1 MRVCYFSKCYKE
13 LYSAGSKA
21 KTDMEQIMC
30 DLGYRNIGFPCL
42 VCSNKILGF
51 VITLLSMIKVC
62 FKLRSGDILII
73 QYPLKKYYTLLC
85 NIVHYRGAKVITL
98 IHDLGSFRRKRL
110 TVLQEIDRLQ
120 NSDYLITLNDSMS
133 AWLQT
138 KGCEVPKGELKIWDY
153 LSPAIVLN
161 KIEPATDYTV
171 VYAGAL
177 GYNKN
182 RFLYELDRL
191 PRQWHLSV
199 YGKGLEADKIL
210 NKEYFSYN
218 GFLPADQL
226 ISSVQGDF
234 GLVWDGDSYEACT
247 GNYGEYLRYNNPHKV
262 SLYVRCHLPL
272 IIWEKAALAPFI
284 KEKEIGICINSL
296 EELDKLT
303 VDDYFKMKSRVIEI
317 SNLLYVGYFF
327 TKALDEA
334 VKFLTKSD
342 VADEGR
348 N

>member
-1 MRVCYFSKCYKE
+1 
-13 LYSAGSKA
+13 
-21 KTDMEQIMC
+21 
-30 DLGYRNIGFPCL
+30 
-42 VCSNKILGF
+42 
-51 VITLLSMIKVC
+51 MIKVC

-138 KGCEVPKGELKIWDY
+138 KGCEVPKGELKIWDNI
-153 LSPAIVLN
+153 SPAILLN

-177 GYNKN
+177 GYDKN

-199 YGKGLEADKIL
+199 YGKGLEADNVIVINFFNSVL
-210 NKEYFSYN
+210 GFPNQIKEER
-218 GFLPADQL
+218 
-226 ISSVQGDF
+226 IMR
-234 GLVWDGDSYEACT
+234 LVTKKAEDYPYSEERRLFYVAITRTRNRCYLLVPSN
-247 GNYGEYLRYNNPHKV
+247 NY
-262 SLYVRCHLPL
+262 S
-272 IIWEKAALAPFI
+272 IFI
-284 KEKEIGICINSL
+284 KELEREKSL
-296 EELDKLT
+296 
-303 VDDYFKMKSRVIEI
+303 
-317 SNLLYVGYFF
+317 
-327 TKALDEA
+327 
-334 VKFLTKSD
+334 VKF
-342 VADEGR
+342 VR
-348 N
+348 MR

>member
-1 MRVCYFSKCYKE
+1 
-13 LYSAGSKA
+13 
-21 KTDMEQIMC
+21 MEQIMC

-191 PRQWHLSV
+191 PRQ
-199 YGKGLEADKIL
+199 
-210 NKEYFSYN
+210 
-218 GFLPADQL
+218 
-226 ISSVQGDF
+226 
-234 GLVWDGDSYEACT
+234 
-247 GNYGEYLRYNNPHKV
+247 
-262 SLYVRCHLPL
+262 
-272 IIWEKAALAPFI
+272 
-284 KEKEIGICINSL
+284 IGRAH
-296 EELDKLT
+296 
-303 VDDYFKMKSRVIEI
+303 V
-317 SNLLYVGYFF
+317 
-327 TKALDEA
+327 
-334 VKFLTKSD
+334 
-342 VADEGR
+342 
-348 N
+348 

>member
-1 MRVCYFSKCYKE
+1 
-13 LYSAGSKA
+13 
-21 KTDMEQIMC
+21 
-30 DLGYRNIGFPCL
+30 
-42 VCSNKILGF
+42 
-51 VITLLSMIKVC
+51 MIKVC

-182 RFLYELDRL
+182 RFYMS
-191 PRQWHLSV
+191 WIV
-199 YGKGLEADKIL
+199 YLV
-210 NKEYFSYN
+210 N
-218 GFLPADQL
+218 G
-226 ISSVQGDF
+226 I
-234 GLVWDGDSYEACT
+234 
-247 GNYGEYLRYNNPHKV
+247 
-262 SLYVRCHLPL
+262 
-272 IIWEKAALAPFI
+272 
-284 KEKEIGICINSL
+284 
-296 EELDKLT
+296 
-303 VDDYFKMKSRVIEI
+303 
-317 SNLLYVGYFF
+317 
-327 TKALDEA
+327 
-334 VKFLTKSD
+334 
-342 VADEGR
+342 
-348 N
+348 

>member
-1 MRVCYFSKCYKE
+1 
-13 LYSAGSKA
+13 
-21 KTDMEQIMC
+21 MEQIMC

-153 LSPAIVLN
+153 V
-161 KIEPATDYTV
+161 
-171 VYAGAL
+171 
-177 GYNKN
+177 
-182 RFLYELDRL
+182 
-191 PRQWHLSV
+191 
-199 YGKGLEADKIL
+199 
-210 NKEYFSYN
+210 
-218 GFLPADQL
+218 
-226 ISSVQGDF
+226 ISSHCLKQNRT
-234 GLVWDGDSYEACT
+234 SY
-247 GNYGEYLRYNNPHKV
+247 
-262 SLYVRCHLPL
+262 
-272 IIWEKAALAPFI
+272 
-284 KEKEIGICINSL
+284 
-296 EELDKLT
+296 
-303 VDDYFKMKSRVIEI
+303 
-317 SNLLYVGYFF
+317 
-327 TKALDEA
+327 
-334 VKFLTKSD
+334 
-342 VADEGR
+342 
-348 N
+348 